1 MTPVSATVSFLATA
15 FRLGWVLASSLR
27 GRSGARHRDRER
39 AEGHLLRC
47 PALAQ
52 AQPLVFGG
60 MHERPIISLLPN
72 LGNACAA
79 TECLIEEKKPWGK
92 RRVAPRAVQALSCA
106 HAEEGMKA
114 QAEMVACSGNGDMT
128 VEFTHRQWCLFRRTD
143 AMVLIT

>member
-1 MTPVSATVSFLATA
+1 M
-15 FRLGWVLASSLR
+15 
-27 GRSGARHRDRER
+27 
-39 AEGHLLRC
+39 LRC

-92 RRVAPRAVQALSCA
+92 RRVAPRAGQWRL
-106 HAEEGMKA
+106 
-114 QAEMVACSGNGDMT
+114 VAPMLRK
-128 VEFTHRQWCLFRRTD
+128 E
-143 AMVLIT
+143 